1 MSWLIVLIGI
11 IVGEFCQ
18 FTSRYQNM
26 TISYLQVNFI
36 YSLWSN
42 QRVVA
47 LSFLKRQ
54 PKFWETLTKPLL
66 QPYTAS
72 KAKLISCILRF
83 VCLDKFTGECGR

>member
-26 TISYLQVNFI
+26 TISYLQVDFI

-47 LSFLKRQ
+47 LSFLK
-54 PKFWETLTKPLL
+54 TKPLL